1 MHSLLSPNNSVPIL
15 HDYMSLVAPTQLYQK
30 TNQLLFPF
38 FRLNGGRNP
47 QRLSCVKISVFLRKS
62 LQRVLECAD
71 YFSCDELELNIT
83 NEADEIL
90 FSTLY

>member
-1 MHSLLSPNNSVPIL
+1 MHSLLSPNESVPIL

-30 TNQLLFPF
+30 RISCYFLS
-38 FRLNGGRNP
+38 LNGGRNP
-47 QRLSCVKISVFLRKS
+47 QRLSFVKISVFLRQS
-62 LQRVLECAD
+62 LQRGLECAG

-83 NEADEIL
+83 NERDEIL